1 MSFDLIDEVPDIGAS
16 QVNPPPI
23 AMARSASTPIAGPT
37 PPKRGWIHSSYGV
50 FIGGAKLGED
60 YKCVAPPGAS
70 LYRFSSQRRN
80 EKSIAKIEENLRQAR
95 DSVTSIKFDGKLE
108 PPDGNLT
115 EIGKERFIQLI
126 KRKVIEHGQQSFY
139 CIRDTDGKVVS
150 LFEHS
155 HRFRL
160 DAVVAEHNR
169 RLSFSN
175 QYETY
180 DAIERDENE
189 MTRMVFESTVTD
201 SFLEKLTIRYSH
213 REDFDYLPGSCLFMM
228 ALEACN
234 ASVSHDVDGA
244 RIKLE
249 AMTLD
254 SYPGEN
260 VSDFAAD
267 AQKQLKIMNGG
278 YAMPIHTGSGILK
291 KLTKTSSE
299 FFNRKIFAL
308 LDLVKTM
315 EHEYKLVDPKTL
327 SSNKDYSTL
336 GPLGIIATLQAAHGA
351 LLTEHDWPAL
361 ASTLPQANVAATPS
375 ANATPTSTSTPSTTP
390 SATPGGRRAIRCFR
404 CHGQHHVRDCPEPA
418 TSGPT
423 NADGT
428 RGARQL
434 AAWKYVRPADLT
446 VPYVDNRGRSWK
458 FCTQCRCR
466 ATDRVGIY
474 QLSHFDT
481 EHRAPDPGPPAVAA
495 AAPPARSSDP
505 APAIAPQS
513 NLTQVLDPHPLPP
526 GPPAITGTVYDL
538 DDFAAIDDD
547 PDAIEFQGMW
557 CAAVYSTDAPDVSVV
572 TLPVERENGLVTTT
586 VKIEGDDDGDDDCTW
601 FDCDGDEDIDSFF
614 ESFEEPMEYLD
625 NSPNS
630 SSVAAY
636 SDQICAPVTGSLAG

>member
-1 MSFDLIDEVPDIGAS
+1 MSFDLVDDVS
-16 QVNPPPI
+16 VTQRQVDSPRVAATNAP
-23 AMARSASTPIAGPT
+23 TPIAGPT
-37 PPKRGWIHSSYGV
+37 PPKRGGIHSSYGV

-60 YKCVAPPGAS
+60 YKCVVPAGVS

-95 DSVTSIKFDGKLE
+95 DSITSIKFDGKLD
-108 PPDGNLT
+108 PPDGSLT

-139 CIRDTDGKVVS
+139 CIRDIDGKVVS

-160 DAVVAEHNR
+160 DAIVAEHNR
-169 RLSFSN
+169 RLQDSN

-201 SFLEKLTIRYSH
+201 SFLEKLTVRYSH

-228 ALEACN
+228 ALEVCN

-260 VSDFAAD
+260 ITDFATD
-267 AQKQLKIMNGG
+267 AQKLLKIMNGG

-291 KLTKTSSE
+291 RLTKTSSE

-327 SSNKDYSTL
+327 ASDKDYNTL
-336 GPLGIIATLQAAHGA
+336 GPLGIIATLQATHGA

-361 ASTLPQANVAATPS
+361 AAALPLHQQLMPRQFRLLRLLQLELVVVPSVASVAK
-375 ANATPTSTSTPSTTP
+375 
-390 SATPGGRRAIRCFR
+390 
-404 CHGQHHVRDCPEPA
+404 E
-418 TSGPT
+418 
-423 NADGT
+423 
-428 RGARQL
+428 
-434 AAWKYVRPADLT
+434 LT
-446 VPYVDNRGRSWK
+446 MFV
-458 FCTQCRCR
+458 
-466 ATDRVGIY
+466 
-474 QLSHFDT
+474 
-481 EHRAPDPGPPAVAA
+481 
-495 AAPPARSSDP
+495 
-505 APAIAPQS
+505 IAPSLHRLGRQTPMALLVRLAE
-513 NLTQVLDPHPLPP
+513 NLLP
-526 GPPAITGTVYDL
+526 GST
-538 DDFAAIDDD
+538 FAQRI
-547 PDAIEFQGMW
+547 
-557 CAAVYSTDAPDVSVV
+557 
-572 TLPVERENGLVTTT
+572 
-586 VKIEGDDDGDDDCTW
+586 
-601 FDCDGDEDIDSFF
+601 
-614 ESFEEPMEYLD
+614 
-625 NSPNS
+625 
-630 SSVAAY
+630 
-636 SDQICAPVTGSLAG
+636 